1 MSADG
6 LMLVSVFILCGAG
19 ALLGMIIS
27 DRRNPVLLAWFGS
40 LAALLTMWVS
50 GDVLWSGHVFQGK
63 LWTIRGL
70 GPLVA
75 SLDRLSAL
83 FLFVAAWWFLQVPF
97 SRRVI

>member
-19 ALLGMIIS
+19 ALLGIIIS

-50 GDVLWSGHVFQGK
+50 GDILWSGHVFQGK
-63 LWTIRGL
+63 IWTIL
-70 GPLVA
+70 EL
-75 SLDRLSAL
+75 
-83 FLFVAAWWFLQVPF
+83 
-97 SRRVI
+97 